1 MTKKTYKWFDERHA
15 RNTNTVLKVRFG
27 RLGTNLFISKQDL
40 ERSNSNQIGFN
51 LHGNKQRNETHLHM
65 TPEFILI
72 RRMLKDVKI
81 RLEESYIFLS

>member
-40 ERSNSNQIGFN
+40 ERSNSNQI
-51 LHGNKQRNETHLHM
+51 HGNKQRNETHLHM

-81 RLEESYIFLS
+81 RSEESYIFLS